1 MEGIMKSVLFFI
13 FICLSAAPASGKIWH
28 VDSNPGNSADFT
40 TVQAAHDAASAGDT
54 LYIMGSGVPYGPL
67 VMTKRLNLFGPGFFL
82 AENPETQANI
92 SEARIGLTDLNPG
105 SEGSLITGLY
115 FYYSTLLSARSQII
129 INASNIVFKRN
140 RVYGNT
146 NGTSLIFVTSGTGN
160 VFIIQNYIQND
171 YTQSYCYGILL
182 SGENTNIEIRNNFII
197 VADNSYAFT
206 FSCPASSSATF
217 SNNFTHGYWSL
228 NYCVVTNNV
237 MAGGFFTGGNNLITN
252 NLCQSNQL
260 PASSNKQNT
269 AMNSSLFVSTGGTD
283 AYYQLKDGSAGD
295 NYGTDGTDVGPFGGW
310 DPYVISGIPSLPT
323 IYYLEAPASGSA
335 TNGLPVRIK
344 AKSNR

>member
-1 MEGIMKSVLFFI
+1 MKSVLFFI

-115 FYYSTLLSARSQII
+115 FNYATLLNARSQII

-140 RVYGNT
+140 RVYGLT
-146 NGTSLIFVTSGTGN
+146 TGTASIQISSETGN

-171 YTQSYCYGILL
+171 YTGNICYAVQLQGQ
-182 SGENTNIEIRNNFII
+182 NTNIEIRNNFIQI
-197 VADNSYAFT
+197 SDNSYGYSI
-206 FSCPASSSATF
+206 SCPASSSATIA
-217 SNNFTHGYWSL
+217 NNFTHGYWSV
-228 NYCVVTNNV
+228 NYCVVTNNI
-237 MAGGFFTGGNNLITN
+237 MAGGYYTGANNLITN
-252 NLCQSNQL
+252 NLCNSTQL
-260 PASSNKQNT
+260 PAGSNKQNIG
-269 AMNSSLFVSTGGTD
+269 MNSTLFVSTGGTD
-283 AYYQLKDGSAGD
+283 AYYQLKDGSDGD

>member
-1 MEGIMKSVLFFI
+1 MKSVFLFF
-13 FICLSAAPASGKIWH
+13 FILLSTFSVSGKIWH

-40 TVQAAHDAASAGDT
+40 TVQAAHDAASPGDT
-54 LYIMGSGVPYGPL
+54 LYIMGSGVPYGDL
-67 VMTKRLNLFGPGFFL
+67 IMTKRLNLFGPGYFL

-92 SEARIGLTDLNPG
+92 SEARIGLTELKKG
-105 SEGSLITGLY
+105 SEGTLITGLY
-115 FYYSTLLSARSQII
+115 FYYPTVLNSKHQVT

-140 RVYGNT
+140 RIYGLVNAAA
-146 NGTSLIFVTSGTGN
+146 SIFVTDTTGN

-171 YTQSYCYGILL
+171 FTGNTAYCILL
-182 SGENTNIEIRNNFII
+182 QGQNTNIEIRNNFIYI
-197 VADNSYAFT
+197 TDNSLGYSIT
-206 FSCPASSSATF
+206 CPSTSSATIT
-217 SNNFTHGYWSL
+217 NNLTHGYWTL
-228 NYCVVTNNV
+228 NYCVVTNNI
-237 MAGGFFTGGNNLITN
+237 MAGGYYSGGNNLITN
-252 NLCQSNQL
+252 NLCNSNQL
-260 PASSNKQNT
+260 PAGPNKQFI
-269 AMNSSLFVSTGGTD
+269 AMSSTLFVAEGGSD
-283 AYYQLKDGSAGD
+283 AYYRIKNGSDGD